1 MKIKYVTAAI
11 ILALPCAMVV
21 NPRDTS
27 GQTRRGA
34 KSQSKR
40 TVKRAPAPTQPEQT
54 EEEKEEAAL
63 AAAIQNELDALRKLP
78 SDQQVKLR
86 STVASL
92 QRITRKVQMAGF
104 SKYFLQELEEGTEK
118 DVNECL
124 AFLPEGMTKK
134 SLDYSWRALIDSWH
148 LNWSAETGIVD
159 DKSLAIVDRYELEAG
174 NAYGLSRDV
183 LQLTVKRLTFIA
195 AVVQTAFNTTP

>member
-1 MKIKYVTAAI
+1 
-11 ILALPCAMVV
+11 MVV
-21 NPRDTS
+21 NLRDAS
-27 GQTRRGA
+27 GQTRRSA

-40 TVKRAPAPTQPEQT
+40 TVKRAPAPVQPEET
-54 EEEKEEAAL
+54 EEEKAEAAL

-78 SDQQVKLR
+78 SDQQLKLR

-92 QRITRKVQMAGF
+92 QRIVRKVQLAGF
-104 SKYFLQELEEGTEK
+104 SKYFLEELQEGTEK

-124 AFLPEGMTKK
+124 VFLPEGMTKK
-134 SLDYSWRALIDSWH
+134 SLDYSWRALLDSWH

-183 LQLTVKRLTFIA
+183 LQLTVKRLTFLA
-195 AVVQTAFNTTP
+195 VVVQTAFNTTP